1 MRTVILAGGRGSRLA
16 EETEI
21 RPKPMVEIGQH
32 PILWHIMRHY
42 SHFGF
47 HEFVL
52 ALGYRGD
59 VIRRYFVDYVA
70 LAQTMTVDVATGSVS
85 RTDER
90 TAEPWQVQL
99 VETGEQTNTGG
110 RLRRLKGWLNGER
123 FMLTYG
129 DGVSTVDLHA
139 LIEFHCQHGK
149 LATVTAV
156 RPPARFGALELEGDR
171 VLTFAE
177 KSQASEGWISGGF
190 FVFEPGVFDYLDSDD
205 DSLESDALER
215 LAELGELRAF
225 KHAGFWQCMDTMRDV
240 RFLEQLWRED
250 RAPWKLWK

>member
-1 MRTVILAGGRGSRLA
+1 
-16 EETEI
+16 
-21 RPKPMVEIGQH
+21 
-32 PILWHIMRHY
+32 
-42 SHFGF
+42 
-47 HEFVL
+47 
-52 ALGYRGD
+52 
-59 VIRRYFVDYVA
+59 
-70 LAQTMTVDVATGSVS
+70 
-85 RTDER
+85 
-90 TAEPWQVQL
+90 
-99 VETGEQTNTGG
+99 
-110 RLRRLKGWLNGER
+110 
-123 FMLTYG
+123 MLTYG

-139 LIEFHCQHGK
+139 LIEFHRQHGK